1 MPHTGRYRFTQDITL
16 DERLARE
23 SHCTDLYTHCIQ
35 IVDRVEKLDWVS
47 VVRPD
52 QAMRATPNMV
62 LILPGLRQAD
72 GIVRKLWSSVYRTG
86 KVPKN
91 KLFVEMLEAA
101 GYRTQHDPNFQC
113 SMVDDD
119 FSVGLINN
127 YVSFGSDDENSNPK
141 LTRNIATILL
151 QCCYVRLFITCRNI
165 VGILHPILHGYCRNI
180 ASVAW
185 ILQGYCMDIAG
196 ILQQYCDQ
204 CFKDIGGIL
213 QQYCSN
219 IASAA
224 WILQEQA
231 ENLLD
236 GEKRI
241 LLKAEL
247 LILILRGGGFSAL
260 A

>member
-1 MPHTGRYRFTQDITL
+1 
-16 DERLARE
+16 
-23 SHCTDLYTHCIQ
+23 
-35 IVDRVEKLDWVS
+35 
-47 VVRPD
+47 
-52 QAMRATPNMV
+52 MRATPNMV

-101 GYRTQHDPNFQC
+101 GYR
-113 SMVDDD
+113 
-119 FSVGLINN
+119 
-127 YVSFGSDDENSNPK
+127 
-141 LTRNIATILL
+141 
-151 QCCYVRLFITCRNI
+151 
-165 VGILHPILHGYCRNI
+165 NI

-185 ILQGYCMDIAG
+185 ILQGYCMDIA
-196 ILQQYCDQ
+196 
-204 CFKDIGGIL
+204 GIL

-236 GEKRI
+236 
-241 LLKAEL
+241 
-247 LILILRGGGFSAL
+247 
-260 A
+260 